1 MDKQNTISHGLFD
14 KTNLADRIES
24 IVSELSKTSGF
35 LPIKLISKSAW
46 WGSKEIGAFHY
57 SGKYNGKN
65 VVLKVQGV
73 KPNTSEV
80 LMINSFEK
88 QNKSKI
94 IRPPKIFW
102 SQGWNDEK
110 KYEAFI
116 LEQVKSNSIVSVPT
130 NQEEVTKF
138 FKIFDEYR
146 INCLRKAWLQ
156 KPSMDIGSNNNE
168 QFNKWREAS
177 FKIYPHHELREDS
190 DQLLIDKAI
199 NKLKKGYQKVD
210 WEFQHGH
217 LSDGDFYEDEKGRI
231 VVLSNLYWSWR
242 APYYDL
248 IFAYHWF
255 MYHLSNI
262 DKISEKNVEEQRQL
276 WLEEINKRASNKE
289 LLELALLERA
299 AAGLNLDALSMN
311 PKKAISKYLVNKTRD
326 FIKKNL

>member
-24 IVSELSKTSGF
+24 IVSEVSKNSGF
-35 LPIKLISKSAW
+35 LPIKLIGKSAW

-73 KPNTSEV
+73 KPNTSEI
-80 LMINSFEK
+80 LMIDSFGK
-88 QNKSKI
+88 QNQSKI
-94 IRPPKIFW
+94 IRTPKIYW
-102 SQGWNDEK
+102 SQIWDEKK

-116 LEQVKSNSIVSVPT
+116 LEQLKSKSIISVPT

-146 INCLRKAWLQ
+146 KNCLKKAWLQ
-156 KPSMDIGSNNNE
+156 KPSEGIGTYISE

-177 FKIYPHHELREDS
+177 VKIYPHHELREDS
-190 DQLLIDKAI
+190 DQLLIDRAI

-210 WEFQHGH
+210 WGFQHGH
-217 LSDGDFYEDEKGRI
+217 LSDSDFYEDENSQI

-255 MYHLSNI
+255 MYHLSTL
-262 DKISEKNVEEQRQL
+262 DKLNEDKVEEQRQL
-276 WLEEINKRASNKE
+276 WLKEIYKRALNIK

-299 AAGLNLDALSMN
+299 TAGLNLDALSMD
-311 PKKAISKYLVNKTRD
+311 PKKAVSKYLIKKTRD
-326 FIKKNL
+326 FIKENL